1 MMTLSTKKSLL
12 VFILLIG
19 ATLLQA
25 QDYYVVIGAY
35 RVKKYADIF
44 TGYARNAKYDAR
56 QGKQEQRQLTYIY
69 VLKTNDRQQ
78 ATQLT
83 VHLQK
88 NSEFKDA
95 WLYKGPLTTNEPKAP
110 VVQNTPKP
118 TEKPIETPVEK
129 PQPEETKPIETASE
143 KPVEQPK
150 EEPVEQPTEETPAEE
165 PEDKPLPPARG
176 KYFKFV
182 VTTADGTP
190 LQTTLHNV
198 DRLQGRDLATYP
210 SGTYAD
216 VTRPADPS
224 MPLSIVCGIF
234 GFKEEVKI
242 IDYSDPSQTP
252 GATQDEKGAWVI
264 PYQLERLKKGD
275 VSVMYNVSFYK
286 DAVVMTPASK
296 SELDELVNM
305 MKLNPNYKIKI
316 HGHNNGNDKNIR
328 ITILGDNKNY
338 FAMAGSK
345 TKTGNGKELS
355 QERAETIQQYLI
367 DNGIDKKRTDIY
379 AWGGMEML
387 VKQGSAAAARLN
399 NRIEIEIMED

>member
-1 MMTLSTKKSLL
+1 MTLFTKKSFLVLL
-12 VFILLIG
+12 LFIA
-19 ATLLQA
+19 ATGLQA

-35 RVKKYADIF
+35 RVQKYADIF

-95 WLYKGPLTTNEPKAP
+95 WLYKGPLTTNEPQAP
-110 VVQNTPKP
+110 VVQQTPKP
-118 TEKPIETPVEK
+118 EEKPAVTPVEEPKPIETPTED
-129 PQPEETKPIETASE
+129 
-143 KPVEQPK
+143 
-150 EEPVEQPTEETPAEE
+150 PVEQPTEEPKEEPKEKPVEQPVEE

-242 IDYSDPSQTP
+242 IDFSDPSQTP

-286 DAVVMTPASK
+286 DAVVMTPASQT
-296 SELDELVNM
+296 ELDELVNM

-355 QERAETIQQYLI
+355 QVRAETIQQYLM
-367 DNGIDKKRTDIY
+367 DNGIDKKRIDIY

>member
-1 MMTLSTKKSLL
+1 MTLSTKKSLL

-56 QGKQEQRQLTYIY
+56 EGRHEQRQLTYIY
-69 VLKTNDRQQ
+69 VLRTSDRQE
-78 ATQLT
+78 AIKLT
-83 VHLQK
+83 VHLQ
-88 NSEFKDA
+88 NNTEFQDA
-95 WLYKGPLTTNEPKAP
+95 WLYKGPLTTQDSQPPVVKTITPPKEEPIVTPPKEPVDEPK
-110 VVQNTPKP
+110 
-118 TEKPIETPVEK
+118 
-129 PQPEETKPIETASE
+129 
-143 KPVEQPK
+143 EQPK
-150 EEPVEQPTEETPAEE
+150 EEPKEEPVEEPTHQPTEEPKETPVEE

-296 SELDELVNM
+296 DELDELVNM
-305 MKLNPNYKIKI
+305 MKMNPNYKIKI
-316 HGHNNGNDKNIR
+316 HGHNNGNDKNLR

-355 QERAETIQQYLI
+355 QVRAETIQQYLM

-387 VKQGSAAAARLN
+387 VKQGTASAARLN

>member
-1 MMTLSTKKSLL
+1 MTLTFRIL
-12 VFILLIG
+12 VLATLLI
-19 ATLLQA
+19 AAPTVLQA

-35 RVKKYADIF
+35 RVQKYADAF

-56 QGKQEQRQLTYIY
+56 QGRQEQRQLTYIY
-69 VLKTNDRQQ
+69 VLKTNDRQE
-78 ATQLT
+78 ATRLT

-88 NSEFKDA
+88 NSEFTDA
-95 WLYKGPLTTNEPKAP
+95 WLYKGALTTNEPTAP
-110 VVQNTPKP
+110 VVQNNPKP
-118 TEKPIETPVEK
+118 VEKPVETPVEEPKPIETPAEESVEK
-129 PQPEETKPIETASE
+129 
-143 KPVEQPK
+143 PK
-150 EEPVEQPTEETPAEE
+150 EEPVE

-216 VTRPADPS
+216 VTRPSDPS
-224 MPLSIVCGIF
+224 MPLTIVCGIF

-242 IDYSDPSQTP
+242 IDYADPAQTP

-286 DAVVMTPASK
+286 DAAVMTPASQT
-296 SELDELVNM
+296 ELDELVNM

-328 ITILGDNKNY
+328 ITELGDNKNY

-355 QERAETIQQYLI
+355 KVRAETIQQYLV
-367 DNGIDKKRTDIY
+367 DHGIDKKRTNIY

-387 VKQGSAAAARLN
+387 VKQGAPSAARLN
-399 NRIEIEIMED
+399 NRIEIEILED

>member
-1 MMTLSTKKSLL
+1 MTLFTKKSLL
-12 VFILLIG
+12 VLLLFIAAAG
-19 ATLLQA
+19 LQA

-35 RVKKYADIF
+35 RVQKYADIF

-69 VLKTNDRQQ
+69 VLKTSDRQQ

-95 WLYKGPLTTNEPKAP
+95 WLYKGPLTTKEDSQSPVVKTPTLPKEEPVVVKEEPVEEPKEDPA
-110 VVQNTPKP
+110 
-118 TEKPIETPVEK
+118 VE
-129 PQPEETKPIETASE
+129 
-143 KPVEQPK
+143 PK
-150 EEPVEQPTEETPAEE
+150 EEPVEEPTEQPVEEPKETPVEE

-242 IDYSDPSQTP
+242 IDYNDPAQTP

-286 DAVVMTPASK
+286 DAVVMTPASQT
-296 SELDELVNM
+296 ELDELVNM

-345 TKTGNGKELS
+345 TKMGNGKELS
-355 QERAETIQQYLI
+355 QVRAETIQQYLM
-367 DNGIDKKRTDIY
+367 DNGIDKKRIDIY

-387 VKQGSAAAARLN
+387 VKQGTASAARLN

>member
-1 MMTLSTKKSLL
+1 MMTLS
-12 VFILLIG
+12 FRILFL
-19 ATLLQA
+19 ATLLITTPPALLA
-25 QDYYVVIGAY
+25 QEYYVVIGAY
-35 RVKKYADIF
+35 RVKKYADVF

-56 QGKQEQRQLTYIY
+56 QGWQEQRQLTYIY
-69 VLKTNDRQQ
+69 VLKTSDRQE
-78 ATQLT
+78 ATRLT

-88 NSEFKDA
+88 NSEFTDA
-95 WLYKGPLTTNEPKAP
+95 WLYKGALTTREPAAP
-110 VVQNTPKP
+110 VVQNNPKP
-118 TEKPIETPVEK
+118 VEKPVEVPAEEPGPIETP
-129 PQPEETKPIETASE
+129 A
-143 KPVEQPK
+143 
-150 EEPVEQPTEETPAEE
+150 EEPVEQPNEEPVEKPREE

-182 VTTADGTP
+182 VTTADGIP

-216 VTRPADPS
+216 VTRPSDPS

-242 IDYSDPSQTP
+242 IDYNDPSQTP
-252 GATQDEKGAWVI
+252 GAAQDEKGAWVI

-286 DAVVMTPASK
+286 DAAIMTPASQT
-296 SELDELVNM
+296 ELDELVNM

-328 ITILGDNKNY
+328 ITELGDNKNY

-355 QERAETIQQYLI
+355 KVRAETIQQYLV
-367 DNGIDKKRTDIY
+367 DQGIDKKRTDIY

-387 VKQGSAAAARLN
+387 VKQGTASAARLN
-399 NRIEIEIMED
+399 NRIEIEILED

>member
-1 MMTLSTKKSLL
+1 MTLIYKKSILALLL
-12 VFILLIG
+12 VTAALTI
-19 ATLLQA
+19 QA

-35 RVKKYADIF
+35 RVQKYADAF

-56 QGKQEQRQLTYIY
+56 QGRHEQRRLTYIY
-69 VLKTNDRQQ
+69 VLKTSNRQE
-78 ATQLT
+78 AVQLT

-88 NSEFKDA
+88 NSEFTDA
-95 WLYKGPLTTNEPKAP
+95 WLYKGPLTTDEPQTP
-110 VVQNTPKP
+110 VVQQTPKP
-118 TEKPIETPVEK
+118 VEEPVVTPVEPEPIETPVE
-129 PQPEETKPIETASE
+129 E
-143 KPVEQPK
+143 PK
-150 EEPVEQPTEETPAEE
+150 EEPVEDLKEAPTEEPVEE
-165 PEDKPLPPARG
+165 PEDKPLPPAKG
-176 KYFKFV
+176 KYFKFI
-182 VTTADGTP
+182 VTTEDGTP

-210 SGTYAD
+210 SDTYAD

-242 IDYSDPSQTP
+242 IDFNDPAQTP

-264 PYQLERLKKGD
+264 PYKLERIKKGD

-296 SELDELVNM
+296 DELDELVSM
-305 MKLNPNYKIKI
+305 MNLNPNYKIKI
-316 HGHNNGNDKNIR
+316 HGHNNGNDKNLR

-338 FAMAGSK
+338 FALAGSK
-345 TKTGNGKELS
+345 TKVGNGKELS
-355 QERAETIQQYLI
+355 KVRAETIMQYLI
-367 DNGIDKKRTDIY
+367 DHGIDKKRMEIY

-387 VKQGSAAAARLN
+387 VKQGAPSAARLN
-399 NRIEIEIMED
+399 NRIEIEILED